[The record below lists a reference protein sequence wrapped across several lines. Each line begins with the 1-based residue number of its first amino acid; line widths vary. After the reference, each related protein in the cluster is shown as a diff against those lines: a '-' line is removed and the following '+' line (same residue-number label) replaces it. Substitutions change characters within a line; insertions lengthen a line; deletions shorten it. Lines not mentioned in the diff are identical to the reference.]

1 MQRYGKI
8 VFIDIDILIPKN
20 YPIQEVG
27 DLDRIRDEID
37 KALGGKSVR
46 KWLTIT
52 FTTSRRWMAQD
63 YELLEEEDE

>member
-1 MQRYGKI
+1 M
-8 VFIDIDILIPKN
+8 
-20 YPIQEVG
+20 G